1 MKVHADLLALATP
14 PGLGGGDAATA
25 LLRTLRMA
33 APRGGEAEHGGEA
46 GRGGRVTK
54 SIVDAYNETYTTL
67 LRYCCNV
74 MTAESVAPVWT
85 RLANCHKSE
94 QHTVL
99 TQELQKV
106 CVARGLSSELAI
118 CPNHHY
124 CPQANGRRFQ
134 FVGHGVD
141 DLSSG
146 CQPFLLVAYA
156 GSTPHHYMA
165 LADAKHRKSVGTR
178 QMDRQPHGLPYHT
191 REIKNQ
197 VPAGHPGGRDHPD

>member
-74 MTAESVAPVWT
+74 MTAESEAPVWT

-124 CPQANGRRFQ
+124 CPQANGRRFPVWGAWSRR
-134 FVGHGVD
+134 FV
-141 DLSSG
+141 L
-146 CQPFLLVAYA
+146 
-156 GSTPHHYMA
+156 
-165 LADAKHRKSVGTR
+165 
-178 QMDRQPHGLPYHT
+178 GLPAF
-191 REIKNQ
+191 
-197 VPAGHPGGRDHPD
+197 PAGGICRKHAASLHGTSGRKASEISWHKANRPPASRTTVPYERNKKSSSRGTSWRSGSP